1 MTSRIDIIGQNGG
14 TGDHYLTQVQTPKK
28 SYTFDY
34 PQALAYADA
43 QMSIYWTADEINVEK
58 DIQDIRVNMS
68 EAEAHGV
75 ITTLRLFTLY
85 ELVAGR
91 DYWLNR
97 VMKRFPRPDIERMA
111 STFGFFELNV
121 HAPFYNKINEALMLN
136 TDEFY
141 MSYVDDPMLKERMDF
156 VEGVVTQENDLLSL
170 GAFSMIEGAVLY
182 SSFAFLKHFQAKGKN
197 KLMNVVRGINFSV
210 RDENLH
216 CEGGAWLYKQLRQER
231 IESGT
236 YTQEYDKLLSQ
247 ELTEA
252 ARAIAEHE
260 FRIVD
265 MIFEK
270 GEMDGITPEQ
280 MKVFVKSRV
289 NLCLE
294 RLGIEPIF
302 EVHNNIVADWF
313 YDNINAPQFHDF
325 FTGVGSSYNRN
336 WDEGG
341 FRW

>member
-1 MTSRIDIIGQNGG
+1 MK
-14 TGDHYLTQVQTPKK
+14 TQLQTPKK

-34 PQALAYADA
+34 PEALAYSDM
-43 QMSIYWTADEINVEK
+43 QNSIFWTADEINVEK
-58 DIQDIRVNMS
+58 DIQDIRINMT

-97 VMKRFPRPDIERMA
+97 VMKGFPRPDIERMA

-136 TDEFY
+136 TDDFY
-141 MSYVDDPMLKERMDF
+141 MSYVDDPLLKERMDF
-156 VEGVVTQENDLLSL
+156 VEAIVTHGNDLLSL

-216 CEGGAWLYKQLRQER
+216 CEGGAWLFNALKAER
-231 IESGT
+231 IEAGT
-236 YTQEYDKLLSQ
+236 YSQEYDKLLSE
-247 ELTEA
+247 ELTA
-252 ARAIAEHE
+252 AAMAIAEHE

-280 MKVFVKSRV
+280 MKTFIKSRV
-289 NLCLE
+289 NLCLS
-294 RLGIEPIF
+294 RLNLPPIF
-302 EVHNNIVADWF
+302 DVHNNIVGEWF
-313 YDNINAPQFHDF
+313 YKNINAPQFNDF
-325 FTGVGSSYNRN
+325 FSGVGSSYNRDWN
-336 WDEGG
+336 EVG
-341 FRW
+341 FVW

>member
-1 MTSRIDIIGQNGG
+1 MVSRIDIIGQNGNDG
-14 TGDHYLTQVQTPKK
+14 GHYLTQIQTPKK

-34 PQALAYADA
+34 PEAIAYADM
-43 QMSIYWTADEINVEK
+43 QNSIFWTADEINVEK

-97 VMKRFPRPDIERMA
+97 IMKRFPRPDVERMA

-156 VEGVVTQENDLLSL
+156 VEDIVTQDDDLLSL

-182 SSFAFLKHFQAKGKN
+182 SSFAFLKHFQAQGKN

-216 CEGGAWLYKQLRQER
+216 CEGGAWLYKALRQEK
-231 IESGT
+231 ITSGALT
-236 YTQEYDKLLSQ
+236 PVDQLNLHKS
-247 ELTEA
+247 LTEA

-270 GEMDGITPEQ
+270 GEMDGVSAEQ
-280 MKVFVKSRV
+280 MKTFVKSRV

-294 RLGIEPIF
+294 RLDLQPIF
-302 EVHNNIVADWF
+302 EIHNNLIGGWF
-313 YDNINAPQFHDF
+313 YKNINAPQFNDF
-325 FTGVGSSYNRN
+325 FSGVGSSYNRD
-336 WDEGG
+336 WDESR
-341 FRW
+341 FKW

>member
-1 MTSRIDIIGQNGG
+1 MVSRIDIIGQNGNDG
-14 TGDHYLTQVQTPKK
+14 THYLTQLQTPKK

-34 PQALAYADA
+34 PEALAYADA
-43 QMSIYWTADEINVEK
+43 QNSIFWTADEINVEK

-156 VEGVVTQENDLLSL
+156 VENIVTQENDLLSL

-216 CEGGAWLYKQLRQER
+216 CEGGAWLYGRLRDER
-231 IESGT
+231 IAAGT

-270 GEMDGITPEQ
+270 GEMDGITAEQ
-280 MKVFVKSRV
+280 MKTFVKSRV

-294 RLGIEPIF
+294 RLNLDPIF
-302 EVHNNIVADWF
+302 EIHNNIIADWF
-313 YDNINAPQFHDF
+313 YENINAPQFNDF

-336 WDEGG
+336 WNEQG
-341 FRW
+341 FKW

>member
-1 MTSRIDIIGQNGG
+1 MK
-14 TGDHYLTQVQTPKK
+14 TQLQTPKR

-34 PQALAYADA
+34 PEALAYSDM
-43 QMSIYWTADEINVEK
+43 QNSIFWTADEINVEK
-58 DIQDIRVNMS
+58 DIQDIRVNMT

-97 VMKRFPRPDIERMA
+97 VMKGFPRPDIERMA

-136 TDEFY
+136 TDDFY
-141 MSYVDDPMLKERMDF
+141 MSYVDDPLLKERMDF
-156 VEGVVTQENDLLSL
+156 VEDIVTHDNDLLSL

-216 CEGGAWLYKQLRQER
+216 CEGGAWLYKALRDER
-231 IESGT
+231 IANGT
-236 YTQEYDKLLSQ
+236 LTQEYLKLVSQ
-247 ELTEA
+247 KLTEA
-252 ARAIAEHE
+252 SKAIAEHE

-280 MKVFVKSRV
+280 MKTFIKSRV

-294 RLGIEPIF
+294 RLELEPVF
-302 EVHNNIVADWF
+302 EVHNNIVGEWF
-313 YDNINAPQFHDF
+313 YKNINSPQFNDF
-325 FTGVGSSYNRN
+325 FSGIGNSYNRN
-336 WDEGG
+336 WSEAG
-341 FRW
+341 FVW